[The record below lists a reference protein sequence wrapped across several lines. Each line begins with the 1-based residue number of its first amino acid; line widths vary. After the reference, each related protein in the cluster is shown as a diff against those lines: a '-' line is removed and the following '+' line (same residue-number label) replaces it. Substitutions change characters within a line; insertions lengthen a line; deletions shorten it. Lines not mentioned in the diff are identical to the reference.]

1 MLPRWLSSVNLWPEV
16 AMKQKFA
23 IATLAVI
30 ALLAGAWGFSSAA
43 PDHKVWEYKFETGC
57 TQERANTLGNL
68 GWELVTMDPSS
79 SHRECIFKRQQ
90 P

>member
-1 MLPRWLSSVNLWPEV
+1 
-16 AMKQKFA
+16 MKQNIA
-23 IATLAVI
+23 TATLAVI
-30 ALLAGAWGFSSAA
+30 ALSAGAWGFSSAA
-43 PDHKVWEYKFETGC
+43 PDHKVWEYKFENGC
-57 TQERANTLGNL
+57 TQERANGLGNL

>member
-1 MLPRWLSSVNLWPEV
+1 
-16 AMKQKFA
+16 
-23 IATLAVI
+23 
-30 ALLAGAWGFSSAA
+30 
-43 PDHKVWEYKFETGC
+43 VWEYKFETGC
-57 TQERANTLGNL
+57 TQPRANALGNL

>member
-1 MLPRWLSSVNLWPEV
+1 
-16 AMKQKFA
+16 MKQKFA
-23 IATLAVI
+23 IATLAVS

-57 TQERANTLGNL
+57 TQERANSLGTL

-79 SHRECIFKRQQ
+79 SHRECIFKRQS